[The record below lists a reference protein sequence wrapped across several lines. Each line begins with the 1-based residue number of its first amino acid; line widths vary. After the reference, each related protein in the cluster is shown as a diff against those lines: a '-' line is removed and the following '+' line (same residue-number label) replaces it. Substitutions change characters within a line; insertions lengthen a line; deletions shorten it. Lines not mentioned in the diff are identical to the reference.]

1 MISRFLWNMRNPHE
15 FLPVSTDAYIIIYLR
30 LGADWKRRRICK
42 IFIFSLLLKDFR
54 CVSHSFK
61 LFHMRICG
69 LHLIVFYVQIIKFY
83 FIRRV
88 WKYFILIT
96 YVLWQCSCLEVN
108 LQKKLRTHFLANETF
123 NSWNS
128 MGKGNTNIDIFG
140 CDIFKKVS
148 K

>member
-15 FLPVSTDAYIIIYLR
+15 FPLVSTDAYIIIYLR

-96 YVLWQCSCLEVN
+96 YVLWQCSCSEVN
-108 LQKKLRTHFLANETF
+108 LQTKMKDLLSRKRNFLFIGTARRRAIITL
-123 NSWNS
+123 
-128 MGKGNTNIDIFG
+128 G
-140 CDIFKKVS
+140 CAIFKKVS